1 MDASLPIQAIAADVF
16 VAPQLEADAMP
27 IAARMGFKSVV
38 CNRPDNEGGS
48 DQPSSERMSQSA
60 AAAGLQFAY
69 LPVSGA
75 FQTPEQV
82 AAMAKLL
89 QELPRPLLM
98 YCRSGAR
105 SANLYR
111 QAISG

>member
-1 MDASLPIQAIAADVF
+1 MDTSLPIQAIAADVF
-16 VAPQLEADAMP
+16 VAPQLEADAMTV
-27 IAARMGFKSVV
+27 AARMGFKSVV
-38 CNRPDNEGGS
+38 CNRPDFEGGP
-48 DQPSSERMSQSA
+48 DQPTSERVGQA
-60 AAAGLQFAY
+60 AEAAGLQFAY

-75 FQTPEQV
+75 FQSPEQI

-89 QELPRPLLM
+89 ENLPRPVLM

-111 QAISG
+111 QASEN